1 MFAARRVFAGA
12 AGNAVLGG
20 TATATAV
27 GAGTTAKLGAAG
39 LGAAIWGATKGRTGH
54 LSRVERSDHEVTAN
68 AQQPSWGSMPD
79 A

>member
-1 MFAARRVFAGA
+1 MSHPVSRENEPSAFAWIFGA
-12 AGNAVLGG
+12 V
-20 TATATAV
+20 
-27 GAGTTAKLGAAG
+27 LGAAG

-54 LSRVERSDHEVTAN
+54 LGRVERSDHEVTAN